1 MSPWGESLSVAE
13 SPYVLC
19 NRQSVLESVNNDQ
32 ERALDVLLGM
42 SDPEYVSTQP
52 VQEVRL
58 DSQRRPILC
67 L

>member
-1 MSPWGESLSVAE
+1 M
-13 SPYVLC
+13 
-19 NRQSVLESVNNDQ
+19 LESVNNDQ
-32 ERALDVLLGM
+32 ERAVDVLLGM

-58 DSQRRPILC
+58 DSQRRPILY

>member
-13 SPYVLC
+13 SPYVSC

-52 VQEVRL
+52 VQEVRI